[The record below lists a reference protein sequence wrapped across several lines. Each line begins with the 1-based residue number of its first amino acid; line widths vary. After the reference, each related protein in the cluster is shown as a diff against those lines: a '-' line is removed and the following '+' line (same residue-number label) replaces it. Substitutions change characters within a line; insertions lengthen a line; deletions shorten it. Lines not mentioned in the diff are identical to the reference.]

1 MEIMMSDLSI
11 SASNAV
17 AVNTGVNIASSGATI
32 AAGQDSQ
39 NQQKTKN
46 VNANEGSTQAQ
57 NQQSGAKSQDNLQS
71 VTEQLS
77 QTMEMMRKGLQF
89 RVDEQSGENVVS
101 VFDIESGDVIRQIP
115 SDEALK
121 LAAKLSEVADGLLM
135 KTQA

>member
-1 MEIMMSDLSI
+1 MMSDLSI